1 MSMIAVR
8 GLEKRYGDIRAATGV
23 TFAVERG
30 EIVGLLGQNGAGKTT
45 VMKMMTGFIEPTA
58 GTVEV
63 GGIDVTRDRTGVQR
77 QIGYLPENAP
87 LYPEMLVQEYLLMMA
102 ELRGIPADQRIKA
115 VSAAVRATG
124 LEKRLVQPIG
134 TLSKGYRQRVGL
146 AQAIVHRPEVLVLD
160 EPTNGLDPVQI
171 VEIRQLIRTLA
182 KNTTIILSTHILSEI
197 EAVCSRV
204 VILIDGMVAAD
215 DTLENL
221 LASTTVRLVLSA
233 GAAKVEPTLKGLEGV
248 VSAHKDD
255 ERDGKAR
262 WRVQYAAGQTPDTAA
277 LVKAA
282 HAAGWTLHE
291 VHAETPSLEN
301 VFRDRMARHVNE
313 ARGTGAAGAGK
324 PGESAK
330 ASGEGGKPG
339 AGPTPDAKKKA
350 DLAKKAVA

>member
-1 MSMIAVR
+1 MSMIAVK

-45 VMKMMTGFIEPTA
+45 VMKMMTGYIEPTA

-63 GGIDVTRDRTGVQR
+63 GGVDVTRDRTGVQK

-102 ELRGIPADQRIKA
+102 ELRGIPAEKRIAA

-146 AQAIVHRPEVLVLD
+146 AQAIVHKPEVLVLD

-171 VEIRQLIRTLA
+171 VEIRQLIRKLA
-182 KNTTIILSTHILSEI
+182 ENTTIILSTHILSEI

-204 VILIDGMVAAD
+204 VILIDGTVAAD
-215 DTLENL
+215 DTLANL
-221 LASTTVRLVLSA
+221 LASNTVRLVIGA
-233 GAAKVEPTLKGLEGV
+233 GAAKVEATLKGLDGV
-248 VSAHKDD
+248 ASAQKDD

-262 WRVQYAAGQTPDTAA
+262 WRVQYAPGHAPDTAA

-282 HAAGWTLHE
+282 HGAGWTLHE

-301 VFRDRMARHVNE
+301 VFRDRMARHVSE
-313 ARGTGAAGAGK
+313 AKSGQRPESAAKTEEKKAGENKAGDKPKAGAR
-324 PGESAK
+324 
-330 ASGEGGKPG
+330 
-339 AGPTPDAKKKA
+339 
-350 DLAKKAVA
+350 